1 MSKKSDAKETLFTA
15 LAPPG
20 VGYYKLV
27 INAARVPKVKAKVVM
42 PVVATFL
49 VSGKTSY
56 TIYRFSIIVNCV
68 YSVKCV

>member
-1 MSKKSDAKETLFTA
+1 MSKKPDSKETLFTV

-27 INAARVPKVKAKVVM
+27 INAARVPKVKAKVIM

-49 VSGKTSY
+49 VSGINSKHH
-56 TIYRFSIIVNCV
+56 
-68 YSVKCV
+68 